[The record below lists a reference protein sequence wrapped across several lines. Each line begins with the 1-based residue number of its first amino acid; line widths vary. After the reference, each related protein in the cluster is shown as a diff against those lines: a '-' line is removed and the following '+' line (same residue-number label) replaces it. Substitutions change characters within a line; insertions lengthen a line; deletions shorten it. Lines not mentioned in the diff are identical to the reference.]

1 MAEGEGDVAAG
12 CQDSSQELVLHA
24 EGWEMNHLVRAEALV
39 RELHELSKQHVPA
52 PDRPRRGG
60 DEIAKDQ
67 VAVFGELL
75 VVLARQ
81 LDGAQQTVKRLT
93 WVLTALTAFLVIE
106 AVVRYFSH

>member
-1 MAEGEGDVAAG
+1 MVCSRTVTFSSDAAIERAVAAVRPEMKIAT
-12 CQDSSQELVLHA
+12 DELT
-24 EGWEMNHLVRAEALV
+24 
-39 RELHELSKQHVPA
+39 
-52 PDRPRRGG
+52 
-60 DEIAKDQ
+60 
-67 VAVFGELL
+67 VFGELL

>member
-1 MAEGEGDVAAG
+1 VHASNVSLGLKLSEFP
-12 CQDSSQELVLHA
+12 LVGAPPL
-24 EGWEMNHLVRAEALV
+24 MLRAFRSNGL
-39 RELHELSKQHVPA
+39 LS
-52 PDRPRRGG
+52 DCDIESRRGNRARRRSCEAR
-60 DEIAKDQ
+60 DAIATDQ
-67 VAVFGELL
+67 LTVFGELL